1 MSKHLKRDALDFFAE
16 AELPPLRYKYESMT
30 ETLAGG
36 EEVSNILIV
45 ISF

>member
-1 MSKHLKRDALDFFAE
+1 MAKHLKRNASDFFAE

-36 EEVSNILIV
+36 ELPV
-45 ISF
+45 